1 LLKRIRRDGYAMR
14 EPRTWPYCTT
24 TIACPIRSEGAVAA
38 LATISFF
45 TNAIAKGEVMDHAVR
60 PLIEAC
66 AKIEQSIELIRCSM
80 EIA

>member
-1 LLKRIRRDGYAMR
+1 MR

-24 TIACPIRSEGAVAA
+24 TIASPIRSDGAVAA

-45 TNAIAKGEVMDHAVR
+45 TNAIAKEEVMQRAVK
-60 PLIEAC
+60 PLIETC
-66 AKIEQSIELIRCSM
+66 ARIEESIELIRCSM